1 MWKWSDSRSGIRS
14 SSIPPSSWD
23 LHLLGWLWYLT
34 QGIVNYSFTYVVSNL
49 ILTNQDLPV
58 DTGPE
63 ERFV

>member
-23 LHLLGWLWYLT
+23 LHLLGWLWYLKVFLT
-34 QGIVNYSFTYVVSNL
+34 TSFTYVVSNL
-49 ILTNQDLPV
+49 ILTNQNLPV